1 MSDSVLRAAGSHA
14 YRGGKSTAV
23 AVASVVRRSF
33 DLESALITVR
43 LMNPNPESFVA
54 ARRVAGGKG

>member
-33 DLESALITVR
+33 DLESALTVR